1 MDISNISKTFS
12 NIKNEDLS
20 IDSNKKSID
29 FTKAFNEAIDKVN
42 ADQLNADEM
51 DKLLA
56 AGEIDNVHDVVIASQ
71 KAQLSLNLAVEVKNK
86 IMDAY
91 NEIMR
96 LQI

>member
-1 MDISNISKTFS
+1 MDISKISKTFS
-12 NIKNEDLS
+12 NVKNEDLS
-20 IDSNKKSID
+20 IDSDKKSID
-29 FTKAFNEAIDKVN
+29 FTKAFNQAIDKVN

-56 AGEIDNVHDVVIASQ
+56 AGEIDNVQDVVIASQ

-86 IMDAY
+86 IMEAY
-91 NEIMR
+91 DKIMR

>member
-1 MDISNISKTFS
+1 MDIKNISKTFD

-86 IMDAY
+86 LMDAY

>member
-1 MDISNISKTFS
+1 MDISKISETFS
-12 NIKNEDLS
+12 NIKSKDLS

-42 ADQLNADEM
+42 ADQLNADQM